1 VEVRGEGKG
10 ERVRVKR
17 LGKGVRVKDGK
28 KGRFKS
34 GGQGAKVTDG
44 EKGKV
49 YGWEK
54 GKS

>member
-1 VEVRGEGKG
+1 M
-10 ERVRVKR
+10 
-17 LGKGVRVKDGK
+17 GK
-28 KGRFKS
+28 KGRFKT

-44 EKGKV
+44 EKGKG